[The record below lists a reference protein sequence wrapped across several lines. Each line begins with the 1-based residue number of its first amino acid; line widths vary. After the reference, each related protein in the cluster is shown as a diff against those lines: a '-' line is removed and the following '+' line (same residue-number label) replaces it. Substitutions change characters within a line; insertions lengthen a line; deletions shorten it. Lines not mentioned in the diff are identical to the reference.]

1 MQDDSPDVKL
11 KLLEEQVG
19 LLGGIRE
26 GVEVLTRGED

>member
-1 MQDDSPDVKL
+1 MQDESPDVKL

-19 LLGGIRE
+19 LLGIRE